1 MKKIISLILL
11 GAAIALVGC
20 QLPSS
25 GEPTT
30 TLKKACI
37 ITTETESAC
46 AYYSG
51 DNYDQLEVMT
61 ECLKY
66 TGAVS
71 TACPTANVY
80 GKCTVTKEDSGDNY
94 YMVIY
99 NDSSAQA
106 KADAVTDCQAITG
119 GTGVWTLNTN

>member
-46 AYYSG
+46 YYSG

-80 GKCTVTKEDSGDNY
+80 GKCTVTKEDSGDIY
-94 YMVIY
+94 YKVIY
-99 NDSSAQA
+99 NDSSDDA
-106 KADAVTDCQAITG
+106 KAVAQTDCEAITG
-119 GTGVWTLNTN
+119 GVWTLGSN